1 MKVIKN
7 ILKFFII
14 VLFIIIPICLMLYS
28 IFIDFLGCYLIINNN
43 PKIDMLLKKEG
54 YSDAKII
61 FLDTTAGDDEHITMI
76 NKNFSLDDGWI
87 SVDYSELVEYIKTN
101 GIDCYNTVNVIN
113 YTYLIILAVII
124 FFKKLLENVEKYG
137 KFQERDN

>member
-28 IFIDFLGCYLIINNN
+28 MFIDFLGCYLIINNN
-43 PKIDMLLKKEG
+43 PQIDMLLKKEG

-101 GIDCYNTVNVIN
+101 GGYIEDMGRIYDGLNDDECTELLN
-113 YTYLIILAVII
+113 ILD
-124 FFKKLLENVEKYG
+124 KENK
-137 KFQERDN
+137 

>member
-7 ILKFFII
+7 ALKILAII
-14 VLFIIIPICLMLYS
+14 FFIIIPVCLILYS
-28 IFIDFLGCYLIINNN
+28 MFIDFLGCYLIINNHE
-43 PKIDMLLKKEG
+43 KIDMLLKEEG
-54 YSDAKII
+54 YSNAKII
-61 FLDTTAGDDEHITMI
+61 FLDTTAGDDEHITVI
-76 NKNFSLDDGWI
+76 NKNFSIDDGWI
-87 SVDYSELVEYIKTN
+87 SVDYSKLVEYIKTN

-113 YTYLIILAVII
+113 YAYLIIVAVVI

>member
-1 MKVIKN
+1 
-7 ILKFFII
+7 
-14 VLFIIIPICLMLYS
+14 MLYS
-28 IFIDFLGCYLIINNN
+28 MFIDFLGCYLIINNN
-43 PKIDMLLKKEG
+43 PQIDMLLKKEG

-76 NKNFSLDDGWI
+76 NKNFSFDDGWI